1 MAASSDYD
9 VVIVG
14 AGLSG
19 LYTARCLRRVN
30 ASLRILIVEGAPAIG
45 GRVRCGA
52 THHMSATLLT
62 LCLIPRPPSPLP
74 PNAAR

>member
-1 MAASSDYD
+1 MAASSEYD

-19 LYTARCLRRVN
+19 LYTAHCLRRVN

-45 GRVRCGA
+45 GRVRYDRPRSA
-52 THHMSATLLT
+52 THN
-62 LCLIPRPPSPLP
+62 PLP
-74 PNAAR
+74 PS